1 MLGSIG
7 DRNIPNKIKSSWG
20 CQIALNIK
28 PELDVCF
35 HNFLTLWGNKYF
47 FTITGYCPFLSTQ
60 FNSLV
65 RVLGNPSVLFRLSP
79 HPGSL
84 TLESFFLLFCL
95 TSHSLLSSWA
105 LPFLL
110 RFTERYPSPFLT
122 HIILI
127 ALSLSKL
134 LFLLGRV
141 TFLRRKRK
149 KMQALEIW
157 RGDLS
162 LLYAVI
168 LDTSECWDL
177 ERFDLITQPVFFI
190 ESQKYVCNLLI
201 CSCLWYWVGG
211 WIEPMASY
219 SLDKWSVAEP
229 HLQPSE
235 KCTLD
240 DKNISDTVAF

>member
-28 PELDVCF
+28 PELDACF

-47 FTITGYCPFLSTQ
+47 FTITCYCPFLSTKFYSMVQ
-60 FNSLV
+60 
-65 RVLGNPSVLFRLSP
+65 VLGNPCVLFYLYS

-95 TSHSLLSSWA
+95 TSHSLLSSRA

-110 RFTERYPSPFLT
+110 CFTERYPSPFLT

-134 LFLLGRV
+134 HSQLHRRV
-141 TFLRRKRK
+141 TILCRKRK
-149 KMQALEIW
+149 E
-157 RGDLS
+157 
-162 LLYAVI
+162 
-168 LDTSECWDL
+168 TWDL
-177 ERFDLITQPVFFI
+177 M
-190 ESQKYVCNLLI
+190 
-201 CSCLWYWVGG
+201 W
-211 WIEPMASY
+211 
-219 SLDKWSVAEP
+219 
-229 HLQPSE
+229 
-235 KCTLD
+235 
-240 DKNISDTVAF
+240 